1 MSFSSQTKMQL
12 AQINTA
18 NRCCQLAEFLA
29 LTKTD
34 GTISINS
41 TKGITLSIVTENVA
55 VAKKIFKL
63 TKLLFERPGEVTVYR
78 KNRLKKN
85 KIYSVEIPPQ
95 SGVDEIF
102 VHLGLMDSQ
111 GRWQNG
117 FREGFPEEALKKNCC
132 KRAYIRGA
140 FLGSGSVN
148 NPEGSYHM
156 EIVCSNTGHAR
167 SLQAL
172 LRDFDV
178 NARICQRK
186 SQYVLYLKDGE
197 QIAEFLKLIGANQAL
212 FAYENERIRKEL
224 CNKVNRQENFDLA
237 NTDKI
242 VNASLEQRKAIEK
255 IAAAVGLKKLPP
267 KLRQVAELRLENPQ
281 SSLGDLAEMLD
292 PPISKSGVRHRLKKL
307 QEMADKI
314 E

>member
-1 MSFSSQTKMQL
+1 MSFSSQTKIQL
-12 AQINTA
+12 AQIQTA

-41 TKGITLSIVTENVA
+41 TKGVTLSIVTENVA

-78 KNRLKKN
+78 KNRLGKN

-95 SGVDEIF
+95 QGVDEVF
-102 VHLGLMDSQ
+102 VHLGLMDVQ
-111 GRWQNG
+111 GRWRNN
-117 FREGFPEEALKKNCC
+117 FREGFPTEALKKTCC
-132 KRAYIRGA
+132 KRAYLRGA

-148 NPEGSYHM
+148 NPESSYHM
-156 EIVCSNTGHAR
+156 EIVCSNSGHAR
-167 SLQAL
+167 ELQAL
-172 LRDFDV
+172 LKTFQV

-186 SQYVLYLKDGE
+186 SQYVLYLKDAE
-197 QIAEFLKLIGANQAL
+197 QIVEFLNLIGAHQAL
-212 FAYENERIRKEL
+212 FAYENERIRKDL

-242 VNASLEQRKAIEK
+242 VNASLEQRQAIEK
-255 IAAAVGLKKLPP
+255 IANTLGLEKLPP
-267 KLRQVAELRLENPQ
+267 RLREIAELRLENPQ
-281 SSLGDLAEMLD
+281 SSLGDLGEMVQ
-292 PPISKSGVRHRLKKL
+292 PPITKSGVRHRLKKI
-307 QEMADKI
+307 QELS
-314 E
+314 EELE